1 MRKFDGLSY
10 RDMRW
15 RLHRQGLPDE
25 MIEQT
30 VASVQAYRK
39 ARADSKRQKLVHGK
53 AWKELIAALQH
64 ERRIVRSMVRYK
76 TAEPAPERDDF
87 INSYFAALNRLYEKL
102 EQKRK
107 DGKSA
112 MPEHSHWTDY
122 VPEHIKAA
130 FAEAAAGIPPR
141 HKAKIKE
148 PFKRTSPLDLRNLR
162 HARLLRRTTN
172 ERATV
177 MLRLQADPD
186 DDRAQRKVQ
195 VLATALKRLARMD
208 ADAHVPDHWRDLVPE
223 MVGSPDVLT
232 DEPKQP
238 RAKRTLDTGS
248 LSASIILLK
257 NRRNPNENTTPTN

>member
-10 RDMRW
+10 RDLRW
-15 RLHRQGLPDE
+15 RLHRQGLPDAMVE
-25 MIEQT
+25 KT
-30 VASVQAYRK
+30 VESVQEFRR
-39 ARADSKRQKLVHGK
+39 ARADIKRQKLVHGK

-76 TAEPAPERDDF
+76 TTTPAPERDDF
-87 INSYFAALNRLYEKL
+87 INSYFAALDRLYAKL
-102 EQKRK
+102 TLKQRQ
-107 DGKSA
+107 GG

-122 VPEHIKAA
+122 VPERIKDA

-141 HKAKIKE
+141 HKAKVKE
-148 PFKRTSPLDLRNLR
+148 PFQRTSPLDLHNLR

-195 VLATALKRLARMD
+195 VLATALKRLAHMD

-257 NRRNPNENTTPTN
+257 NRRNPNENTAPTN